1 VHAVLHRPWP
11 TSSGEP
17 NLPLIDKERGA
28 MPNTNG
34 AIIAR
39 VKVTATNGTIEEE
52 TIPSNA
58 AFDVVVEAEAGSNV
72 FNSNQSYKLQMVL
85 TDYTANFT
93 TVTTLNRNGSFDDA
107 QWPDP
112 ETLHRFPV
120 AALGAGRND
129 HALRAFAVLQVG
141 SGDPIVDFEEGEV
154 FVVTVP

>member
-1 VHAVLHRPWP
+1 
-11 TSSGEP
+11 
-17 NLPLIDKERGA
+17 

-39 VKVTATNGTIEEE
+39 VKVTATGSTIEEE

-58 AFDVVVEAEAGSNV
+58 AFDVVVEAEAGNNV

-93 TVTTLNRNGSFDDA
+93 TANTQNRNGNFGDGNWPA
-107 QWPDP
+107 Q
-112 ETLHRFPV
+112 EQQHRFAVP
-120 AALGAGRND
+120 ALGAGRND

-141 SGDPIVDFEEGEV
+141 TGDPIVDYEEGEV
-154 FVVTVP
+154 FVITPP